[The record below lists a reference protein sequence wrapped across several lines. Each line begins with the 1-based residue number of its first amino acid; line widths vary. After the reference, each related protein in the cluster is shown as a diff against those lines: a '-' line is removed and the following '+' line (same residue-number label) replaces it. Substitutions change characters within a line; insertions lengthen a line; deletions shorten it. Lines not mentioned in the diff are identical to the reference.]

1 MPQLATFYGIVI
13 YMYYKHREHNPPHI
27 HASYGEY
34 NATLII
40 ENGDILEGE
49 LPSRA
54 LRLVREWMEIHR
66 AEITE
71 MWETGKI
78 GKIKPLD

>member
-1 MPQLATFYGIVI
+1 M
-13 YMYYKHREHNPPHI
+13 N
-27 HASYGEY
+27 ASYGEH

-40 ENGDILEGE
+40 ENGDVLEGE

>member
-1 MPQLATFYGIVI
+1 MPQLAAFYGIVI
-13 YMYYKHREHNPPHI
+13 YMYHKPREHNPPHI
-27 HASYGEY
+27 HASYGEH

-49 LPSRA
+49 LPNRA

-66 AEITE
+66 PELAE

-78 GKIKPLD
+78 GKIKPLE